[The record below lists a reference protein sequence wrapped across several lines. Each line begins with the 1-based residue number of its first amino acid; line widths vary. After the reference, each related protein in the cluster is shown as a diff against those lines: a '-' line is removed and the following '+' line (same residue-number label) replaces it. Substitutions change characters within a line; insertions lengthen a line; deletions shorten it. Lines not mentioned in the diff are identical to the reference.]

1 MVYSVQKCKEIFK
14 FRSGVPSPEK
24 YFDFFNEIFLFQSS
38 SKCDNDDSFSTL
50 KACIVHIIICIYYI
64 NAGQLRAAG
73 WAVWLVVTARFAAA

>member
-1 MVYSVQKCKEIFK
+1 MEFPHL
-14 FRSGVPSPEK
+14 RSILTFLIK
-24 YFDFFNEIFLFQSS
+24 YFFSKVVQNGVKNP
-38 SKCDNDDSFSTL
+38 KCDNDDSFSTL